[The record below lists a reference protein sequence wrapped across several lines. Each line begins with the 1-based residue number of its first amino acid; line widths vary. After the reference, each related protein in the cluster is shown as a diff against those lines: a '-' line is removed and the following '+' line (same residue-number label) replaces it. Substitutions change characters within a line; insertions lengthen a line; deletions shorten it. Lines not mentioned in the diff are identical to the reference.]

1 MSQRTGINEYLEH
14 QKSKNIQRSKAD
26 HFMVEI
32 LNPLVNSFQSPFQ
45 FAAATFQTKHFLKKG
60 NIAAFS

>member
-1 MSQRTGINEYLEH
+1 MH
-14 QKSKNIQRSKAD
+14 QKSKNMQRSKAD

-32 LNPLVNSFQSPFQ
+32 LNPLVNSFQSAFQFPFQ
-45 FAAATFQTKHFLKKG
+45 FAAAKFQTKHLIKKKG